1 MTIIDSP
8 DDLVRALASPLPA
21 CVQRILGL
29 RADLID
35 LATFVIPAIGDDI
48 AAIERSAGIAI
59 ATDAENDTRY
69 GEPGFLPSFEWVLDH
84 GGAYEAPFILSDDGA
99 GVVLIVPDDDRIDP
113 TLLALLRAY
122 AERAACESVTVDEGG
137 CGFTG

>member
-1 MTIIDSP
+1 MTIIDNP
-8 DDLVRALASPLPA
+8 DDLVRALASPLPV

-69 GEPGFLPSFEWVLDH
+69 GEPGFMPSFEWVLDH

-122 AERAACESVTVDEGG
+122 AEPAAIEVATVHEAGRN
-137 CGFTG
+137 FTG